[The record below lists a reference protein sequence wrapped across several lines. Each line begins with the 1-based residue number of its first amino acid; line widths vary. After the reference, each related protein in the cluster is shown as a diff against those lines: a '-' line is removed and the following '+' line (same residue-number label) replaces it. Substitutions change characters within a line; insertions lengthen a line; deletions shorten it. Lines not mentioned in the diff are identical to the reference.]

1 MNRRDLLLQEMQI
14 PQWVLR
20 KPQVLKGEA
29 AIRLPEQVKLVVI
42 CSQNY
47 RQTTFFNDVLLA
59 LKLNTE
65 QVQWLDIEQA
75 LRLDISHTPQFW
87 LIEHQEQAVN
97 FAKKFAH
104 HTAWYSE
111 SWQALTQSKHKRQ
124 LWQQMQ
130 HFLAENE

>member
-29 AIRLPEQVKLVVI
+29 AIRLPEQIKLVVV

-47 RQTTFFNDVLLA
+47 SNTRFFKDVLFA
-59 LKLNTE
+59 LQLNAE
-65 QVQWLDIEQA
+65 QVQWLDMEQT
-75 LRLDISHTPQFW
+75 LRLDVSHHPQFW
-87 LIEHQEQAVN
+87 LIEHSEQAVN
-97 FAKKFAH
+97 FAKKFAN
-104 HTAWYSE
+104 HTAWQSE
-111 SWQALTQSKHKRQ
+111 SWQALASSEQKRL

-130 HFLAENE
+130 HFLAEKV